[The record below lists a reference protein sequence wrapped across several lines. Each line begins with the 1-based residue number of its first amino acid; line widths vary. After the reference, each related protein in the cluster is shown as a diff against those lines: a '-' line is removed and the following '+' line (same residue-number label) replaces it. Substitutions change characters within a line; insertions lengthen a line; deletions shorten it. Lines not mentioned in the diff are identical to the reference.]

1 MNKYEKT
8 LNILTVAVFL
18 VLLYTLTVIFL
29 LKPAESFS
37 EEENRKLQ
45 QFPEW
50 SAEDFFDGT
59 YSTKINEYFAD
70 QFPFRNT
77 FVGAKALVETALLKQ
92 ENNGVLLGENGQL
105 AVRGSTL
112 TYFDE
117 DGQKQTATVDFY
129 FPDELEEQSGYIR
142 ELKDS
147 LTAAGRQFALVMP
160 PRTVDVASSAFRYPA
175 DHSEALLKDVS
186 RLFSDCNFVDL
197 AGEMKT
203 RFDAGEYVYY
213 KTDHHWTTLGA
224 YYAYCA
230 VMEQYGLEPYPLE
243 SFTREQVSDSFYGTT
258 YSKGGFKF
266 IAPDPIEYFHHN
278 ELTPDQFKT
287 TVYKWNDKGELYA
300 YFETEAFYDNSFLT
314 QKDKYSAFLSGTNPL
329 TVIERKDG
337 VERPKML
344 IYKDSFA
351 NSLAPFLALHFDLV
365 IVNMDD
371 YITIQ
376 RSYVAENAADAEY
389 VLVIYNLDNLL
400 SAPKFNTIK
409 GLANYLK

>member
-1 MNKYEKT
+1 
-8 LNILTVAVFL
+8 
-18 VLLYTLTVIFL
+18 
-29 LKPAESFS
+29 
-37 EEENRKLQ
+37 
-45 QFPEW
+45 
-50 SAEDFFDGT
+50 
-59 YSTKINEYFAD
+59 
-70 QFPFRNT
+70 
-77 FVGAKALVETALLKQ
+77 
-92 ENNGVLLGENGQL
+92 
-105 AVRGSTL
+105 
-112 TYFDE
+112 
-117 DGQKQTATVDFY
+117 
-129 FPDELEEQSGYIR
+129 
-142 ELKDS
+142 
-147 LTAAGRQFALVMP
+147 
-160 PRTVDVASSAFRYPA
+160 
-175 DHSEALLKDVS
+175 
-186 RLFSDCNFVDL
+186 
-197 AGEMKT
+197 
-203 RFDAGEYVYY
+203 
-213 KTDHHWTTLGA
+213 
-224 YYAYCA
+224 
-230 VMEQYGLEPYPLE
+230 MEQYGLEPYPLE

-266 IAPDPIEYFHHN
+266 IAPDSIEYFHHN

>member
-1 MNKYEKT
+1 MNKHEKA

-18 VLLYTLTVIFL
+18 VLLYTLAVIFL

-37 EEENRKLQ
+37 EEENRDLQ
-45 QFPEW
+45 QFPVW
-50 SAEDFFDGT
+50 SAKDFFDGT

-117 DGQKQTATVDFY
+117 DGQKQTATVDYY
-129 FPDELEEQSGYIR
+129 FPDALEEEAGYIR

-160 PRTVDVASSAFRYPA
+160 PRTVDVASSAFRYP
-175 DHSEALLKDVS
+175 EALLEDVS
-186 RLFSDCNFVDL
+186 RLFADCNYVDL
-197 AGEMKT
+197 AGEMKA
-203 RFDAGEYVYY
+203 RFDNGEYVYY

-266 IAPDPIEYFHHN
+266 IAPDSIEYFHHN

-287 TVYKWNDKGELYA
+287 TVLGWKEGKIDITLELDG
-300 YFETEAFYDNSFLT
+300 FYDRTFLG
-314 QKDKYSAFLSGTNPL
+314 QKDQYSSFLSGTNTL
-329 TVIERKDG
+329 TVIERKDNA
-337 VERPKML
+337 ERPKMIIL
-344 IYKDSFA
+344 KDSFA
-351 NSLAPFLALHFDLV
+351 NSIAPFLALHFDLV
-365 IVNMDD
+365 IVNLAD
-371 YITIQ
+371 YSDTRTYI
-376 RSYVAENAADAEY
+376 AENAADAEY